1 VTSRRLF
8 ALTAAIA
15 TAGMLG
21 WLMMAALGRF
31 LRTAPEPVAEPA
43 AEVTTVATPDAGP
56 AAAGPR
62 IKATLFFA
70 TEDGRRLRG
79 IESEV
84 PLADDPVAQVRAIVE
99 ALLTTA
105 PPAPLASTIPP
116 GTTLRGV
123 YLSRRNEVFVDLD
136 ATVRTA
142 HPGGSLQ
149 ELLTV
154 YSLVNTIVVNLP
166 SITEV
171 QILINGQ
178 EADTLAG
185 HMDLR
190 RPLRKNESLVDSPS
204 PTAQAPPS

>member
-1 VTSRRLF
+1 M
-8 ALTAAIA
+8 AAAIA
-15 TAGMLG
+15 AAGLLG
-21 WLMMAALGRF
+21 WLLMSALGRF
-31 LRTAPEPVAEPA
+31 LRSTPEPDAEPA
-43 AEVTTVATPDAGP
+43 AELPAAATPDAGP
-56 AAAGPR
+56 PAAGPR

-70 TEDGRRLRG
+70 SEDGRRLSG
-79 IESEV
+79 VEADV
-84 PLADDPVAQVRAIVE
+84 PLAQDPVAQIRAIVE
-99 ALLTTA
+99 TLLTTA
-105 PPAPLASTIPP
+105 PPAPLAATIPS

-123 YLSRRNEVFVDLD
+123 YLSQRNEVFVDLD

-166 SITEV
+166 TVTEV

-190 RPLRKNESLVDSPS
+190 RPLRKNESLIVS
-204 PTAQAPPS
+204 PTQTPEAPPS

>member
-1 VTSRRLF
+1 VTPRRLF
-8 ALTAAIA
+8 ALAAAIA
-15 TAGMLG
+15 TAGLLG
-21 WLMMAALGRF
+21 WLLMTALGRF
-31 LRTAPEPVAEPA
+31 LRTAPEADADPTADLPA
-43 AEVTTVATPDAGP
+43 VATPTPGP

-70 TEDGRRLRG
+70 SEDGRRLTG
-79 IESEV
+79 VETEV
-84 PLADDPVAQVRAIVE
+84 PLAEDPVAQVRAIVE
-99 ALLTTA
+99 ALLSTA
-105 PPAPLASTIPP
+105 PPAPLASTIPS

-123 YLSRRNEVFVDLD
+123 YLSQRNQVFIDLD

-154 YSLVNTIVVNLP
+154 YSLVNSIVVNLP
-166 SITEV
+166 TITDV

-190 RPLRKNESLVDSPS
+190 RPLRKNESLVVSPS
-204 PTAQAPPS
+204 QTPEAPPS